1 MIKFIWRYSI
11 QSRTAVWSEKALLLR
26 YCDNDEPI
34 TSARFFFQYA
44 CTIWRFLTAK
54 LTLLIG
60 SLWLCFFLNI
70 HISSAWVSIHD
81 YYCRWDNEKLL
92 PLRFSESRCYY
103 ICGNFCLLSS
113 QRNCFDVHNRWITTS
128 HAYNVMPVVGVEL
141 SLQSTLVFSV
151 LVKQDFKR
159 IMRPGSSYDTVPMT
173 KLMQL
178 RSLIH
183 QNISPNW

>member
-1 MIKFIWRYSI
+1 MIIIVVEIMRNCCRYVSAKVDA
-11 QSRTAVWSEKALLLR
+11 T
-26 YCDNDEPI
+26 
-34 TSARFFFQYA
+34 TSAVISAFYQVNA
-44 CTIWRFLTAK
+44 TAS
-54 LTLLIG
+54 TFTTG
-60 SLWLCFFLNI
+60 S
-70 HISSAWVSIHD
+70 D
-81 YYCRWDNEKLL
+81 
-92 PLRFSESRCYY
+92 
-103 ICGNFCLLSS
+103 
-113 QRNCFDVHNRWITTS
+113 
-128 HAYNVMPVVGVEL
+128 AYNVMPVVGVEL

>member
-1 MIKFIWRYSI
+1 VGKHTIMIIMVVEIMRSCCRYVSAKVDA
-11 QSRTAVWSEKALLLR
+11 TT
-26 YCDNDEPI
+26 C
-34 TSARFFFQYA
+34 TSAVISAFYQVNA
-44 CTIWRFLTAK
+44 TAS
-54 LTLLIG
+54 T
-60 SLWLCFFLNI
+60 F
-70 HISSAWVSIHD
+70 
-81 YYCRWDNEKLL
+81 
-92 PLRFSESRCYY
+92 
-103 ICGNFCLLSS
+103 
-113 QRNCFDVHNRWITTS
+113 TTGS

-159 IMRPGSSYDTVPMT
+159 IMRPGSSYDAVPMT

>member
-1 MIKFIWRYSI
+1 MIIMVVEIMRNCCRYVSAKVDA
-11 QSRTAVWSEKALLLR
+11 T
-26 YCDNDEPI
+26 
-34 TSARFFFQYA
+34 TSAVISAFYQVNA
-44 CTIWRFLTAK
+44 TAS
-54 LTLLIG
+54 T
-60 SLWLCFFLNI
+60 F
-70 HISSAWVSIHD
+70 
-81 YYCRWDNEKLL
+81 
-92 PLRFSESRCYY
+92 
-103 ICGNFCLLSS
+103 
-113 QRNCFDVHNRWITTS
+113 TTGS

-141 SLQSTLVFSV
+141 SLQSTLVLSV

>member
-1 MIKFIWRYSI
+1 MIIIVVEIMRNCCRYVSAKVDA
-11 QSRTAVWSEKALLLR
+11 T
-26 YCDNDEPI
+26 
-34 TSARFFFQYA
+34 TSAVISAFYQVNA
-44 CTIWRFLTAK
+44 TAS
-54 LTLLIG
+54 T
-60 SLWLCFFLNI
+60 F
-70 HISSAWVSIHD
+70 
-81 YYCRWDNEKLL
+81 
-92 PLRFSESRCYY
+92 
-103 ICGNFCLLSS
+103 
-113 QRNCFDVHNRWITTS
+113 TTGS

>member
-1 MIKFIWRYSI
+1 MIIMVVEIMRNCCRYVSAKVDA
-11 QSRTAVWSEKALLLR
+11 T
-26 YCDNDEPI
+26 
-34 TSARFFFQYA
+34 TSAVISAFYQVNA
-44 CTIWRFLTAK
+44 TAS
-54 LTLLIG
+54 T
-60 SLWLCFFLNI
+60 F
-70 HISSAWVSIHD
+70 
-81 YYCRWDNEKLL
+81 
-92 PLRFSESRCYY
+92 
-103 ICGNFCLLSS
+103 
-113 QRNCFDVHNRWITTS
+113 TTGS
-128 HAYNVMPVVGVEL
+128 HACNVMPVVGVEL